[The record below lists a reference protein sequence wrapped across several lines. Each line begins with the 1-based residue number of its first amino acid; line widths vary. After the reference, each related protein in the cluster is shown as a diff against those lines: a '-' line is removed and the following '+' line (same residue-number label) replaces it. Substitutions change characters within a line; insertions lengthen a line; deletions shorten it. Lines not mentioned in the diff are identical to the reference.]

1 MTFTFQDLTT
11 AAGAAAAAG
20 LVMVLVQLL
29 KAVVPSLFARLTGAL
44 WAFLLTAVLYVVGAV
59 VLAPTWADANA
70 GLAYFI
76 AWVTA
81 ATAAVGI
88 HSAATQGAATFV
100 KAKAPPTEGGS

>member
-1 MTFTFQDLTT
+1 MTFTFEDLTT

-29 KAVVPSLFARLTGAL
+29 KAVLPQLFARLTGAL
-44 WAFLLTAVLYVVGAV
+44 WAFIGTAVLYLVGAL
-59 VLAPTWADANA
+59 VLAPSWANANA

-88 HSAATQGAATFV
+88 HAAATQGAATFV
-100 KAKAPPTEGGS
+100 KPKEG

>member
-1 MTFTFQDLTT
+1 MAFTFEDLTT

-29 KAVVPSLFARLTGAL
+29 KAVAPGLFVRMTGAL
-44 WAFLLTAVLYVVGAV
+44 WAFIGTAVLYLIGAV
-59 VLAPTWADANA
+59 VLAPSWANANA

-88 HSAATQGAATFV
+88 HVAATVGGATFIKP
-100 KAKAPPTEGGS
+100 KAEV

>member
-29 KAVVPSLFARLTGAL
+29 KAVAPGLFARATGAL
-44 WAFLLTAVLYVVGAV
+44 WAFLGTAVLYLIGAV
-59 VLAPTWADANA
+59 VLAPTWPDSNA

-88 HSAATQGAATFV
+88 HVTANLGAATFIKPKEV
-100 KAKAPPTEGGS
+100 